1 MDCSMPG
8 FPVLHYSQS
17 LLKFMSIESIMLS
30 NHFILCFCLLLL
42 LSVFPNIRI
51 FSNELTLHIRWSKCW
66 SFSLSPSNEYS
77 ELIPLALT
85 GLFSLLSKGLTR
97 VLSSTTVGKN
107 QFFGTHPSLW
117 SNLTSVHDYWKS
129 RSFPSK
135 EQVSFNFMAAV
146 SICSDF
152 GGLGLLRYEEWPM
165 MQSLSDNC
173 ICELHRKK

>member
-1 MDCSMPG
+1 MLEFYFLFPEMTNDIQLSLAAQSCLTLCNPTDCSMPG

-117 SNLTSVHDYWKS
+117 SNSH
-129 RSFPSK
+129 
-135 EQVSFNFMAAV
+135 
-146 SICSDF
+146 ICTW
-152 GGLGLLRYEEWPM
+152 LLEKP
-165 MQSLSDNC
+165 
-173 ICELHRKK
+173 